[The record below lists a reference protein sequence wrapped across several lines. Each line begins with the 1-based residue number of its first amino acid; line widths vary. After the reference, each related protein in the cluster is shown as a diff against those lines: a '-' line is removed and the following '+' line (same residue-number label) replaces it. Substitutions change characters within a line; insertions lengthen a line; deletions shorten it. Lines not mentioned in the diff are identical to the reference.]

1 MKRTGSLLV
10 VLILMLSVVSGCG
23 REPEI
28 HFFEETGEGDV
39 YAGNGAQNLA
49 GQNTEQDGQG
59 AEGSGAVQTGTPG
72 TAREEEV
79 TAAEQ
84 ICVHV
89 CGQVCRPGVVM
100 LPGGSRAWEA
110 VEAAGGLTEEAQEE
124 AVNLAALLQD
134 GEKLY
139 IPAVGESVPETEEER
154 PDSGLVNLNT
164 ADAERL
170 QSLPGIGESRAA
182 DIISYRERNGG
193 FESVEEIMQ
202 VPGIKESTYEKIRDK
217 ISVD

>member
-1 MKRTGSLLV
+1 MKKTGNLLV
-10 VLILMLSVVSGCG
+10 VLVLMLLVVSGCG

-28 HFFEETGEGDV
+28 LFFEETG
-39 YAGNGAQNLA
+39 AGAA
-49 GQNTEQDGQG
+49 GQSTEQAGQS
-59 AEGSGAVQTGTPG
+59 AEESGAAQTGTLG
-72 TAREEEV
+72 TAQEEE
-79 TAAEQ
+79 TAAAEQ

-89 CGQVCRPGVVM
+89 CGQVRRPGVVM
-100 LPGGSRAWEA
+100 LPAGSRAWEA

-139 IPAVGESVPETEEER
+139 IPAVGEPVPETEEEE

-193 FESVEEIMQ
+193 FGSVKEIMQ

>member
-1 MKRTGSLLV
+1 MKKTGNLLV
-10 VLILMLSVVSGCG
+10 VLIWMLLFVSSCG

-28 HFFEETGEGDV
+28 LFFEEAGEG
-39 YAGNGAQNLA
+39 AA
-49 GQNTEQDGQG
+49 GQNTGQEEQG
-59 AEGSGAVQTGTPG
+59 AEGSGAVLTGAPG
-72 TAREEEV
+72 TVQEEEAAV
-79 TAAEQ
+79 AEQ
-84 ICVHV
+84 ICVYV

-100 LPGGSRAWEA
+100 LPVGSRAWEA

-139 IPAVGESVPETEEER
+139 IPAMGESVPEEMIS
-154 PDSGLVNLNT
+154 DSGLVNLNT

-182 DIISYRERNGG
+182 DIITYRERNGG
-193 FESVEEIMQ
+193 FGSVEEIMQ